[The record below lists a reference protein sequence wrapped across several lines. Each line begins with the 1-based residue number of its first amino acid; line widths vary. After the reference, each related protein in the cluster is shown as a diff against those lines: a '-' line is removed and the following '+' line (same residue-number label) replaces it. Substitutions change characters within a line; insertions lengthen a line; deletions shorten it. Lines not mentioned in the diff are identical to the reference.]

1 MSRDDSTQN
10 KGDDD
15 TQKQCYDSQ
24 TEVETTCAS
33 LSGVCIFA
41 NVCAQPGIASRAAL
55 AVQCRRPQPL
65 AVLPILARQGKNGER
80 EASEVLRRPSDA
92 LVTIKRDSSCVVYRR
107 CTCFMTSECN
117 GRYT

>member
-55 AVQCRRPQPL
+55 AVSVSQSLSARATTASTHATPPAPFDEPPL
-65 AVLPILARQGKNGER
+65 N
-80 EASEVLRRPSDA
+80 
-92 LVTIKRDSSCVVYRR
+92 SSQMV
-107 CTCFMTSECN
+107 
-117 GRYT
+117 

>member
-55 AVQCRRPQPL
+55 AVSVSQSL
-65 AVLPILARQGKNGER
+65 SARATT
-80 EASEVLRRPSDA
+80 ASTHAARGYPTPFEGGA
-92 LVTIKRDSSCVVYRR
+92 LNSSQMV
-107 CTCFMTSECN
+107 
-117 GRYT
+117 

>member
-33 LSGVCIFA
+33 LSGVCILA

-55 AVQCRRPQPL
+55 AVSVSQSL
-65 AVLPILARQGKNGER
+65 SARATT
-80 EASEVLRRPSDA
+80 ASTHAARGYPTPFEGGA
-92 LVTIKRDSSCVVYRR
+92 LNSSQMV
-107 CTCFMTSECN
+107 
-117 GRYT
+117 